1 MWTLILPLYCLISG
15 TFGGMREY
23 GVCFQRW
30 MNNPIKCF
38 LKTDKIFYFNPFKFQ
53 NPSPSQDYEDYDYE
67 DPDND
72 DFEEFE
78 Q

>member
-1 MWTLILPLYCLISG
+1 
-15 TFGGMREY
+15 
-23 GVCFQRW
+23 

-72 DFEEFE
+72 DFEQFE